1 MSVAGS
7 QAQTFL
13 RLLALL
19 RPRLRT
25 ESALPRTIQS
35 LLAGERRFGS
45 RDRRLYRELIYTTL
59 RYLPWIEPLLDPE
72 PEEAVRRVAWL
83 AAELPATRIFRVAF
97 ATGQA
102 PAGDYAELLPPWFK
116 AHCPDVFTPAE
127 LAAQLRRAPLW
138 LRFQTDPAGRTSV
151 LQEFAGRGWTGKEST
166 LLADAYEL
174 RGEVDVTQTA
184 AWQEGRVE
192 VQDLGSQLLLPAAGV
207 TSGETWLDACA
218 GAGGKTLQLARL
230 LGPAGR
236 VEAHDIRPAALDEL
250 RTRATRAG
258 LRNVQVVS
266 SPTAG
271 GYDGVLVDAPC
282 SGSGT
287 WRRSPHLKWCTTP
300 EKIADRATLQRQL
313 LAQFAASVRPG
324 GRLVYATCSLS
335 RYENEEVVATFLAAH
350 PGFEATPLAQSFGY
364 TPTGGGL
371 TLRPARHD
379 TDGYFVAALRRR

>member
-13 RLLALL
+13 RLFALL

-25 ESALPRTIQS
+25 DAALPRTIQT

-59 RYLPWIEPLLDPE
+59 RYLPWIEPLLDSNAD
-72 PEEAVRRVAWL
+72 EALRRVAWL
-83 AAELPATRIFRVAF
+83 AAELPATKPFRAGF
-97 ATGQA
+97 ATGQPPEGD
-102 PAGDYAELLPPWFK
+102 PADLLPAWFRE
-116 AHCPDVFTPAE
+116 HCPEVFEPAE

-138 LRFQTDPAGRTSV
+138 LRMQTDVAGRTSV
-151 LQEFAGRGWTGKEST
+151 LEEFAGRGWSGRESD
-166 LLADAYEL
+166 LLTDAYEL

-192 VQDLGSQLLLPAAGV
+192 IQDLGSQLLLPAVGL
-207 TSGETWLDACA
+207 SPGETWLDACA

-236 VEAHDIRPAALDEL
+236 VDAHDIRPAALEEL
-250 RTRATRAG
+250 RTRAARAG
-258 LRNVQVVS
+258 LRNVRVVPS
-266 SPTAG
+266 GPAG
-271 GYDGVLVDAPC
+271 TYDGVLVDAPC

-300 EKIADRATLQRQL
+300 DTITARAALQGKL
-313 LAQFAASVRPG
+313 LAQFSTSVRAG
-324 GRLVYATCSLS
+324 GRLIYATCSLS
-335 RYENEEVVATFLAAH
+335 RRENEDVIAAFLAAH
-350 PGFEATPLAQSFGY
+350 PGFTVEPPAQTFGFTPRD
-364 TPTGGGL
+364 GGL
-371 TLRPARHD
+371 TLLPARHD
-379 TDGYFVAALRRR
+379 TDGFFVAALRRR